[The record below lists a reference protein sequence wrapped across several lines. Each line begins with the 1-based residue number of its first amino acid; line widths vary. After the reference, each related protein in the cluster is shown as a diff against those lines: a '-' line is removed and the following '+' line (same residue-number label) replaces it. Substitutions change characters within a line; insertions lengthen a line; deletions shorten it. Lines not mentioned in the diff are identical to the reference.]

1 MLNYIHERYKM
12 NNEKIKGLAEQCI
25 AEGQFAVG
33 DFTKLLIDECLL
45 ALDSA
50 NKPHVHTT
58 FDQGQ
63 HESSIAEAKKAIKKH
78 FGIE

>member
-1 MLNYIHERYKM
+1 M
-12 NNEKIKGLAEQCI
+12 NNEKLKELAEQCI

-33 DFTKLLIDECLL
+33 NFTKLLIDECLL

-50 NKPHVHTT
+50 EKPHVYTT
-58 FDQGQ
+58 FDQSQ
-63 HESSIAEAKKAIKKH
+63 HEGSIAEAKKAIKKH